1 MSYLLREKLII
12 QETSQM
18 VHVMRILINK
28 LGGNLTAD
36 TIEEIRSI
44 VISSACVFGLLVIV
58 GLAAAQS

>member
-18 VHVMRILINK
+18 VHVMRPLINK

-44 VISSACVFGLLVIV
+44 AISSACVFGLLVIV

>member
-1 MSYLLREKLII
+1 
-12 QETSQM
+12 M
-18 VHVMRILINK
+18 VHVMRLLINK

>member
-1 MSYLLREKLII
+1 MSYLLRDKLII

-18 VHVMRILINK
+18 VYVMRLLINK

-44 VISSACVFGLLVIV
+44 AISSACV
-58 GLAAAQS
+58 LACL